1 MLNVIEKVLL
11 LQDLDLFRFAYSEH
25 LAQFASI
32 CRETEV
38 EKEIILFRE
47 GEDCKRFHLLINGEV
62 ALETGGKVAGSV
74 KQGGLD
80 TWSFF
85 AENPYSCTARAL
97 TECKLL
103 TVSFEEMADLLTAE
117 PEFCWAILKYLA
129 RLGRKG

>member
-47 GEDCKRFHLLINGEV
+47 GADCKRFHLLINGEV
-62 ALETGGKVAGSV
+62 ALETGGEVAGSV
-74 KQGGLD
+74 TQGGLD
-80 TWSFF
+80 IRSFF
-85 AENPYSCTARAL
+85 SENPYSCTARAL
-97 TECKLL
+97 TECRLL

-117 PEFCWAILKYLA
+117 PEFCWAVLKYLA
-129 RLGRKG
+129 RLGRKK